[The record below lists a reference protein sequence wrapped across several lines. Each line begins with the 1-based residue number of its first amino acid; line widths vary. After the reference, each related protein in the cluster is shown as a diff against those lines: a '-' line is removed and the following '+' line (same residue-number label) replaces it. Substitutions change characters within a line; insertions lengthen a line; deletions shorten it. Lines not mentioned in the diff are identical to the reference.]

1 MIKRLTGMV
10 VVLLASMC
18 CVSAY
23 AQSTTISGNVKN
35 SSTKEAVSAVSITIK
50 GTSTGTFTDD
60 KGNFSLNAKSLP
72 VTLLITSVG
81 FEIQEVTV
89 NSNTP
94 LEISFKP
101 TNALGQEVVVSA
113 TRVATRILESP
124 VTIERIGAGAIR
136 DLAAPSYYDAIGSL
150 KGVDQV
156 TSSFTFKTYST
167 RGFNGSGN
175 LRMNQFID
183 GMDNQAPGLNFSV
196 ASVVGLTE
204 LDVDN
209 IELLPGASSALY
221 GSGGMNGTLLIN
233 SKNPFKYQG
242 LSFQVKQGMM
252 HTDGRQRS
260 KAPYSDWAIR
270 WGKAFNN
277 KFAFKM
283 TAQLIQAKD
292 WQATDD
298 RNYSRDL
305 NKAIPGDR
313 SNPDYDGVNQY
324 GDDFTANMRSIA
336 QSVLAAGEAGYRAQF
351 FAATG
356 TQPTQAQ
363 INAFL
368 GSNAQTQPF
377 FVGLQN
383 NIIPNAN
390 VSRTGYNEAS
400 LVDYNTNNIKL
411 TGGLFYKLSSTV
423 EASINAYWGIGTTV
437 YTGSDRYSLRNVKIG
452 QYKAE
457 VKGKNWHV
465 RLYTTQENSGDAY
478 NSTALATNINNSWKD
493 NSVWYPTYV
502 GNFVGGWNNTYTSAY
517 TPAFNNS
524 YSQAIAAGQ
533 TVAQATAT
541 ATAFATNF
549 ATSTANNNIPVI
561 HNFARSQAD
570 VGRLLPGTQAFTDAK
585 NKFANIPISKG
596 GAKFTDKTDLYAADA
611 QYGFGDKIPFV
622 DVLIG
627 ANFKQ
632 YSLNSEGTIFADTAG
647 RININEYGGFIQLQ
661 KSLIDGRLKLTA
673 AGRYDKNENFAGR
686 FTPRVTALIKI
697 AKENNLRLSYQSGF
711 RLPSTQNQF
720 INLDVVRARLIG
732 GLPTFRDFFK
742 FSSNPVYTQANVAAY
757 GAAFQAAYAAALGA
771 GQTAAQAQATAAT
784 QSASIL
790 KPYEFKDFKAEDVQS
805 YEVGY
810 KGLLFKRLL
819 IDAFVYSSTY
829 NNFIATEIL
838 LQSKTTAPSPFRE
851 TGLLSGN
858 TRQVYSTVVTSP
870 TKIKAFGWGLGAE
883 LLLPYNFMVSGN
895 VSGNELRD
903 VPVGLVTFF
912 NTPKTQ
918 FNIGLGN
925 NKICKRFG
933 FNVTYRWQDE
943 FLYEGTFATGTV
955 PHFGSLDAQV
965 SVRLPKTKSIIKI
978 GGTNIQNRYYQ
989 NAFGNPNIGGMYY
1002 MSFGYNVY

>member
-1 MIKRLTGMV
+1 MIKRIGGILT
-10 VVLLASMC
+10 VLL
-18 CVSAY
+18 VSFCGLSAH
-23 AQSTTISGNVKN
+23 AQSATISGNVKN
-35 SSTKEAVSAVSITIK
+35 SGTKEVVSAVSVTIK
-50 GTSTGTFTDD
+50 GTNSGTFTDD
-60 KGNFSLNAKSLP
+60 KGNFSITAKSLP
-72 VTLLITSVG
+72 VTLLITSIG

-89 NSNTP
+89 ANTTP
-94 LEISFKP
+94 IEINLKP
-101 TNALGQEVVVSA
+101 SNALGQEVVVSA

-124 VTIERIGAGAIR
+124 VTIERVGAAAIR
-136 DLAAPSYYDAIGSL
+136 DLAAPSYYDAIGNL

-156 TSSFTFKTYST
+156 SSSFTFKTYST

-196 ASVVGLTE
+196 GSIVGLTE

-209 IELLPGASSALY
+209 MELLPGASSALY

-242 LSFQVKQGMM
+242 FSFQVKQGIM
-252 HTDGRQRS
+252 HTDSRQRS
-260 KAPYSDWAIR
+260 QSPYYDWTFR
-270 WGKAFNN
+270 WAKAFNN
-277 KFAFKM
+277 KFAFKV
-283 TAQLIQAKD
+283 AGQLIQAQD
-292 WQATDD
+292 WQANDL

-305 NKAIPGDR
+305 NKDIPGDR
-313 SNPDYDGVNQY
+313 SATDYDGVNVY

-336 QSVLAAGEAGYRAQF
+336 QSVVDAGTAGFRAQF

-368 GSNAQTQPF
+368 SSNSQTQPF
-377 FVGLQN
+377 FLGLQN
-383 NIIPNAN
+383 NIIPNAA
-390 VSRTGYNEAS
+390 VSRTGYNEAA
-400 LVDYNTNNIKL
+400 LLDYNTNNYKF

-423 EASINAYWGIGTTV
+423 EASLNAYWGAGTTV
-437 YTGSDRYSLRNVKIG
+437 YTGSDRYSLRNVKIA

-457 VKGKNWHV
+457 VKGKGWHV
-465 RLYTTQENSGDAY
+465 RLYTTQENAGDAY
-478 NSTALATNINNSWKD
+478 NATALATNINNTWKD
-493 NSVWYPTYV
+493 NSAWYPQYV
-502 GNFVGGWNNTYTSAY
+502 GNYVGAWQNTFNAVF
-517 TPAFNNS
+517 TPAFNQAF
-524 YSQAIAAGQ
+524 SQAIAGGQ
-533 TVAQATAT
+533 TTAQATAT
-541 ATAFATNF
+541 AQAA
-549 ATSTANNNIPVI
+549 ATSAATTAANNSAPAL
-561 HNFARSQAD
+561 HNFARGQAD
-570 VGRLLPGTQAFTDAK
+570 VGRLLPGTAAFEAAK
-585 NKFANIPISKG
+585 NKSVNTPISRG
-596 GAKFTDKTDLYAADA
+596 GSRFNDKTNLYAGDA

-632 YSLNSEGTIFADTAG
+632 FALNSEGTIFADTAG
-647 RININEYGGFIQLQ
+647 RIIINEFGGFVQLQ
-661 KSLIDGRLKLTA
+661 KSLFNDRLKLTA
-673 AGRYDKNENFAGR
+673 AGRYDKNDNFEGR
-686 FTPRVTALIKI
+686 FTPRVTALVKV
-697 AKENNLRLSYQSGF
+697 AKENNIRLSYQSGF
-711 RLPSTQNQF
+711 RLPSTQNQY

-742 FSSNPVYTQANVAAY
+742 FNTNPVYTQANVAQY
-757 GAAFQAAYAAALGA
+757 GAAFQTAFAAAVAA
-771 GQTAAQAQATAAT
+771 GQTQAQAQATAAA
-784 QSASIL
+784 QSAGVL

-838 LQSKTTAPSPFRE
+838 LQSKVPASSPVRE

-870 TKIKAFGWGLGAE
+870 TKIKAFGWGFGAE
-883 LLLPYNFMVSGN
+883 LLLPRNFMFTGN

-918 FNIGLGN
+918 FNVGLAN
-925 NKICKRFG
+925 NKILKRYG
-933 FNVTYRWQDE
+933 FNISYRWQDE
-943 FLYEGTFATGTV
+943 FLYEGTFAAGTV
-955 PHFGSLDAQV
+955 PSFGSLDAQI
-965 SVRLPKTKSIIKI
+965 SMRLPKTKSIVKI
-978 GGTNIQNRYYQ
+978 GGTNIQNKYFQ
-989 NAFGNPNIGGMYY
+989 NAFGNPSIGGMYY
-1002 MSFGYNVY
+1002 VSFGYNVY